1 MYKQLIQLNTRKTKN
16 SIKKWAKDIERHISR
31 EDIQMVNKH
40 MKRCSIS
47 FIIKEM
53 QIKTTMKYHLTPVRN
68 GQHKCWRG
76 CGGKGILLYCWW
88 ECKLRQTLWKTVW
101 RFFNTL
107 KKPKLKKS
115 CLPQCSLQHYLQ
127 YWWHGSNLNIHQ

>member
-53 QIKTTMKYHLTPVRN
+53 QIKTTMGYHFTLVRMAIRKIYK
-68 GQHKCWRG
+68 Q
-76 CGGKGILLYCWW
+76 
-88 ECKLRQTLWKTVW
+88 
-101 RFFNTL
+101 
-107 KKPKLKKS
+107 
-115 CLPQCSLQHYLQ
+115 
-127 YWWHGSNLNIHQ
+127 